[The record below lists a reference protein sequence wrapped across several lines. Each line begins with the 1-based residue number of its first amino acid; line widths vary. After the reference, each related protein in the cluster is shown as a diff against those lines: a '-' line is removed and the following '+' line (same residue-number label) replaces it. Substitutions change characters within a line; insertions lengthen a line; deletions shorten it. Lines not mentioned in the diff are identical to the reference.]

1 MLSTRRVGLV
11 SVPRETLALIAAL
24 AAGGGG
30 HLLTQSRRV
39 RPRRTSPFTDW
50 MRQAG
55 IEGVK
60 PVEFVVVELVVLV
73 GMTTLFLIVF
83 GAVVPAIIAG
93 IAALA
98 APLAAY
104 RNRRSV
110 LSEVA
115 RNAWPSLLEEL
126 RLQVGTLGRSVP
138 AALLD
143 VGRRSP
149 TEPMRSAFHAA
160 HREWLLSTDFV
171 RVVRMLQDRLAD
183 PTADTVLETLLVAS
197 EIGGTDIDQRL
208 ARLLSDR
215 QTDLRHRHEAR
226 SRQAGVRF
234 ARWFVLI
241 VPFAMALVGL
251 GIGDGRAAYREP
263 TGQLVAGL
271 AVVFVVGCWWWSAAI
286 LRLPEERRITR
297 LTEAT
302 TT

>member
-1 MLSTRRVGLV
+1 MTRE
-11 SVPRETLALIAAL
+11 SLALVAAL
-24 AAGGGG
+24 SAGAGV
-30 HLLTQSRRV
+30 HLLTRSRRT
-39 RPRRTSPFTDW
+39 RPCHRVAPFADW

-60 PVEFVVVELVVLV
+60 PIEFVVVEVVVLL
-73 GMTTLFLIVF
+73 GTTALFFVVF
-83 GAVVPAIIAG
+83 GAVVPAVAAG
-93 IAALA
+93 FGALA
-98 APLAAY
+98 APLATY
-104 RNRRSV
+104 RNRRSR
-110 LSEVA
+110 LGEIA

-126 RLQVGTLGRSVP
+126 RLEVGTLGRSVP

-143 VGRRSP
+143 VGRRAP
-149 TEPMRSAFHAA
+149 TEPMRAAFSAA
-160 HREWLLSTDFV
+160 HREWLLSTDFA

-208 ARLLSDR
+208 ARLLADR

-271 AVVFVVGCWWWSAAI
+271 AVTFVVGCWWWSAAI
-286 LRLPEERRITR
+286 LRLPEERRIAR
-297 LTEAT
+297 LTAGISP
-302 TT
+302 